1 MPPLKQTCFLKH
13 IHLPKRQYPSNGI
26 RSDIK
31 PIPKRH
37 FIYRKANALSLL
49 LLIAALSFSTVGCAT
64 LQALE
69 PTADLIN
76 DLKKIL

>member
-1 MPPLKQTCFLKH
+1 MSPLKQTGISKYAS
-13 IHLPKRQYPSNGI
+13 LPQRKYLLE
-26 RSDIK
+26 SDSTHALDNK
-31 PIPKRH
+31 
-37 FIYRKANALSLL
+37 KANWPALSLVA
-49 LLIAALSFSTVGCAT
+49 ILSFSTVGCAS